1 MSRSTPELLREALL
15 HLKLASQY
23 AGVGELDQLVI
34 DAICMRLSA
43 GIEVLARLDPDA
55 RSRLFGDN
63 WQIMWGMRNRIA
75 HGYLMVD
82 SDIVHQTIEIDL
94 PDIVRVIALELLG
107 SDDGDREPKDPG
119 AGRTERSPDRE
130 CPAPAAMGGRVR
142 LEFDRQNASR

>member
-94 PDIVRVIALELLG
+94 PDIVRVIALEL
-107 SDDGDREPKDPG
+107 PG
-119 AGRTERSPDRE
+119 
-130 CPAPAAMGGRVR
+130 V
-142 LEFDRQNASR
+142 